1 MQHTPATG
9 ARVGCWRSWR
19 HLQVCRWQLECMGWA
34 CSITFCSHFKAWRAC
49 MVLLLLPAPHP
60 GLISTLLSSSCHA
73 AAAGSPAPGP
83 PLRSPITTHVL
94 DTCMG
99 RPAPGVKATL
109 ARLAPGSAAAWQPLA
124 AGQTDKDGRIGNLL
138 APSGTVEPGHYKMTW
153 DTAEYMHRCSRQFP
167 DFFPPGRRFY
177 PSVSVEFEIHA
188 GQVGDDVGAR
198 LWVLVWVCTRARCM
212 GLSVLT
218 AVLLPRHE
226 FAMRQHCTVLCR
238 TVQEREH
245 FHVPLT
251 WNPFGYSTYR
261 GS

>member
-1 MQHTPATG
+1 MPSTQLSQAAWING
-9 ARVGCWRSWR
+9 GRSLR
-19 HLQVCRWQLECMGWA
+19 PPQYA
-34 CSITFCSHFKAWRAC
+34 N
-49 MVLLLLPAPHP
+49 LPANELTNAAVEQQKITELRMRKSFGSSEAGATHP
-60 GLISTLLSSSCHA
+60 GDRRAGRLLA
-73 AAAGSPAPGP
+73 QLAPPPAAAGSPAPGP

-188 GQVGDDVGAR
+188 GQ
-198 LWVLVWVCTRARCM
+198 
-212 GLSVLT
+212 
-218 AVLLPRHE
+218 
-226 FAMRQHCTVLCR
+226 
-238 TVQEREH
+238 EREH